1 MLKVI
6 NTQKFTFTYNQKKHK
21 AVWSRNF
28 GSSIRN
34 CKFDDLINIHQKI
47 SLSTKKKN
55 SEKTVAMVTDV
66 LLYEDNQVF

>member
-1 MLKVI
+1 MKQEFWFL
-6 NTQKFTFTYNQKKHK
+6 YL
-21 AVWSRNF
+21 
-28 GSSIRN
+28 RN